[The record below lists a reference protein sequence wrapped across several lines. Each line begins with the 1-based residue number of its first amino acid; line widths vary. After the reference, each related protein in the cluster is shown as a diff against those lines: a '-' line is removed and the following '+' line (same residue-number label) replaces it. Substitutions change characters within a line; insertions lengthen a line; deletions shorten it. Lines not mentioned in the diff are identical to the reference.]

1 MEQDRRGN
9 VVGQVADQAD
19 RLAIGKLGEVHPQH
33 VAVDDGQFTQRF
45 GGGGQRRDQVA
56 VELDHRHLR
65 VHAQQRQGDRT
76 LARADLDQ
84 AVAVPG
90 IDRHHDLVDVVA
102 VGKEVLAEL
111 LLGRGG
117 KHRAGGGMRGSH
129 VLSVRCRASRAHS
142 VVAACRLEGSAMPRP
157 ARSSAVP
164 WSTAT
169 RG

>member
-1 MEQDRRGN
+1 M
-9 VVGQVADQAD
+9 
-19 RLAIGKLGEVHPQH
+19 
-33 VAVDDGQFTQRF
+33 DDGQLAQRL

-56 VELDHRHLR
+56 VELDHRQLR
-65 VHAQQRQGDRT
+65 MHAQQRQRDRA
-76 LARADLDQ
+76 LARTDFDQ
-84 AVAVPG
+84 AVAVFR

-102 VGKEVLAEL
+102 IGQEMLAKL

-117 KHRAGGGMRGSH
+117 EHRAGGGMRGIH
-129 VLSVRCRASRAHS
+129 ALSVRCRASCAHS